1 MKRKI
6 LSVLLAISLLAAMI
20 SGCGSSSDESGS
32 TGTSVSESTDNSG
45 ETTVE
50 TPEADEDTSGETT
63 AEKMTSEGGTLTIWD
78 TFVDGSLGAAQEEII
93 AAFQEAH
100 PEITVERV
108 PKELSVL
115 EETLKAAFMA
125 GDAPDVIYLEAGIGT
140 VGNYVQAGYYQDL
153 TQVYEDYGWKDNI
166 MSACWEI
173 PSADNFI
180 WGVGNEMETMSL
192 YVNQDIFDELDLP
205 APQTV
210 EELTADMQIIK
221 DAGYNVLANTLDSAW
236 HTNMNF
242 VGTILYAFMTQEE
255 ISDCMNNDGSWD
267 KESVRAAV
275 NCIQDWLDKGYFP
288 SHPEVDG
295 DQEQMFFSGEYACWV
310 TGNWEVGNITEK
322 TDFTTSIYP
331 FPGSETC
338 ADGGSQVNFAGG
350 AYLVY
355 SGSEVKDAAYDLI
368 DFSLNNPDTAKIWA
382 ETGGT
387 MPPYAQE
394 YDVNLSPLG
403 ERVVELLGDE
413 SLQNTAGINMW
424 LGANSFD
431 FFSEAGQ
438 KLVIGSLDE
447 DSFIEEAEKA
457 RELDIET
464 GLTKGSFKA
473 N

>member
-1 MKRKI
+1 MKKRI
-6 LSVLLAISLLAAMI
+6 LSVLTAVVLTMVTLV
-20 SGCGSSSDESGS
+20 GCGSSPAPADDN
-32 TGTSVSESTDNSG
+32 STDSGNEQSSSVENTFDTASSG
-45 ETTVE
+45 EQV
-50 TPEADEDTSGETT
+50 
-63 AEKMTSEGGTLTIWD
+63 TLTIWD
-78 TFVDGSLGAAQEEII
+78 TFVDGSLGKAQEDII
-93 AAFQEAH
+93 AAYQAAH
-100 PEITVERV
+100 PEVKVERV
-108 PKELSVL
+108 AKEGSTLS
-115 EETLKAAFMA
+115 ETLKAAFMG
-125 GDAPDVIYLEAGIGT
+125 GDAPDIVS
-140 VGNYVQAGYYQDL
+140 
-153 TQVYEDYGWKDNI
+153 YEKFGWKDSI

-173 PSADNFI
+173 PSADNFV

-192 YVNQDIFDELDLP
+192 YVNQDIFDELNLS
-205 APQTV
+205 APGTV

-236 HTNMNF
+236 WNNMNF
-242 VGTILYAFMTQEE
+242 IGTILYAFMTQEE

-267 KESVRAAV
+267 KESVRGAV
-275 NCIQDWLDKGYFP
+275 SCIKDWLDKGYFP
-288 SHPEVDG
+288 AHPEVDG
-295 DQEQMFFSGEYACWV
+295 DQEQMFFGGDYAVWV

-322 TDFTTSIYP
+322 TDFNTSIYP

-355 SGSEVKDAAYDLI
+355 AESEVKDAAYEFI
-368 DFSLNNPDTAKIWA
+368 DFSINNPDTAKIWA

-387 MPPYAQE
+387 MPPYANE
-394 YDVNLSPLG
+394 YDVNLSPLA

-424 LGANSFD
+424 LGTNSFD

-447 DSFIEEAEKA
+447 DSFIMEAEKA
-457 RELDIET
+457 RELDMET
-464 GLTKGSFKA
+464 GLTKGSFKI